1 MPYARGLLG
10 DCKKAFIDDY
20 VDRMKAP
27 EPYGTDGKAM
37 PGTKVVVTK
46 LGLDKWVAQV
56 AGMSLDKFPR

>member
-46 LGLDKWVAQV
+46 LGLDKWVA
-56 AGMSLDKFPR
+56 